1 MKRLSSIVLR
11 SLKGLKIL
19 IIGGAGSADHL
30 RRLQAAFAPLVI
42 EHLETRKGDAS
53 SRSFLAALQRPGVGL
68 VIWLS
73 GRTRTN
79 HGRELRNF
87 CNALGIPW
95 LPFASMPHPNA
106 LAAALSTG
114 PQLNALGKR
123 RIRDNRSN
131 EERGQ

>member
-1 MKRLSSIVLR
+1 MKRLSSIVVR
-11 SLKGLKIL
+11 SLQGLKIL

-42 EHLETRKGDAS
+42 EHYETRKGDAS

-73 GRTRTN
+73 RRTRTN
-79 HGRELRNF
+79 HGRELRDC
-87 CNALGIPW
+87 CNALGILW
-95 LPFASMPHPNA
+95 LPFACMPHPNA
-106 LAAALSTG
+106 LAAALSTR
-114 PQLNALGKR
+114 PRLNALGQR

-131 EERGQ
+131 GGRAR